1 MRCSLAPPQDLLAL
15 LLFVVVVVVVVGPLQ
30 TAIAICGQTQNLDL
44 ETTLWIRKIQEKIQE
59 KLPFFQ
65 EKREE
70 KRRREKKRSSVVM
83 AQLNPNAASFSPV
96 RGGGGAGAGPG
107 PGATSTNSS
116 ERQQQQ
122 QQLVGFR
129 VKSTYT
135 SPQGVKGKGKGK
147 KTAVGSNVANTSASA
162 ANEEDDASRTRG
174 GRGAG
179 AGRKRQNQR
188 QKGGLNHL
196 LNFNSGRTPTHARA
210 SEQNRRAHQNARR
223 KQHVPI
229 KYNKDLFVQAQ
240 FRFLVSDAVDVTG
253 YLDSPDKMLDWEDV
267 AVLESTSESA
277 IQCPICLDEV
287 KAAQTTTCG
296 HIFCL
301 SCITKYAVLGGCKS
315 DISCPL
321 CFGPISMVNLRSLHH
336 RSVKCAKVGDQKH
349 FYRLRRNKT
358 SIFPSCSNAED
369 DTAPSVPVS
378 KYGRCFPFAKF
389 TLTADYLSSVRGMV
403 KILEDYGEK
412 LLQGGQEDC
421 CEEEL
426 PFVFLAIEVL
436 HERYRS
442 WQERRKGTDGDH
454 SPSSLESMEA
464 VARVRASEAI
474 QNRLK
479 AQKES
484 ELWPVL
490 VPNATG
496 ITTEVSTSEE
506 KSDKKDGKEVWEQEV
521 SESGGESADDGDHFH
536 SYYQSCDGQ
545 NIFLHPVNIK
555 CLLNH
560 YENLGM
566 APKLLEAPILEI
578 ESFNV
583 TEDTRKR

>member
-1 MRCSLAPPQDLLAL
+1 
-15 LLFVVVVVVVVGPLQ
+15 
-30 TAIAICGQTQNLDL
+30 
-44 ETTLWIRKIQEKIQE
+44 
-59 KLPFFQ
+59 
-65 EKREE
+65 
-70 KRRREKKRSSVVM
+70 
-83 AQLNPNAASFSPV
+83 
-96 RGGGGAGAGPG
+96 
-107 PGATSTNSS
+107 
-116 ERQQQQ
+116 
-122 QQLVGFR
+122 
-129 VKSTYT
+129 
-135 SPQGVKGKGKGK
+135 
-147 KTAVGSNVANTSASA
+147 
-162 ANEEDDASRTRG
+162 
-174 GRGAG
+174 
-179 AGRKRQNQR
+179 
-188 QKGGLNHL
+188 
-196 LNFNSGRTPTHARA
+196 
-210 SEQNRRAHQNARR
+210 
-223 KQHVPI
+223 
-229 KYNKDLFVQAQ
+229 
-240 FRFLVSDAVDVTG
+240 
-253 YLDSPDKMLDWEDV
+253 
-267 AVLESTSESA
+267 
-277 IQCPICLDEV
+277 
-287 KAAQTTTCG
+287 
-296 HIFCL
+296 
-301 SCITKYAVLGGCKS
+301 
-315 DISCPL
+315 
-321 CFGPISMVNLRSLHH
+321 MVNLRSLHH
-336 RSVKCAKVGDQKH
+336 RSVKCAKVGDQKQ